1 MWIHFTP
8 LQREITF
15 FLFSYSC
22 DQPNSSKRLE
32 VNVYTDLQVTN
43 LVDPRG
49 VAVDWVGM
57 RLYWIDAGQDVIM
70 VAELTGEKKYTLID
84 TELDQPHDIA
94 VDPQSG

>member
-1 MWIHFTP
+1 MNPFHPSTERNNIFW
-8 LQREITF
+8 
-15 FLFSYSC
+15 FSYSC
-22 DQPNSSKRLE
+22 DQQNSSKILE

-57 RLYWIDAGQDVIM
+57 RVYWIDAGQDVIM

-84 TELDQPHDIA
+84 TELDQPQDIA